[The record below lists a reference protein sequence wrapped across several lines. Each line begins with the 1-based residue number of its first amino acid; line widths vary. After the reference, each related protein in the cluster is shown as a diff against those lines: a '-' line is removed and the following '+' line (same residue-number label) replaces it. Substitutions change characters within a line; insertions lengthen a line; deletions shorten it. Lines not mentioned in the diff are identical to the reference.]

1 VKINRIKIGRWR
13 NLADFEVEFDP
24 NAEFIC
30 LVGEN
35 GAGKSN
41 LLEAVAY
48 AAPHFGLTSSVSAK
62 RPFPPDMAQPTDIAI
77 TLDLGDESAVNGL
90 IAEGIDPTSVG
101 VWDGTITFQVESQY
115 YDDTNGCYYCANECH
130 TT

>member
-1 VKINRIKIGRWR
+1 MKISRIKIGRWR

-48 AAPHFGLTSSVSAK
+48 AAPQFGLTSSVSAK
-62 RPFPPDMAQPTDIAI
+62 RPFPPDMAQRTDIAI
-77 TLDLGDESAVNGL
+77 TLDLGDESAADGL
-90 IAEGIDPTSVG
+90 IAEGVDPTSVG
-101 VWDGTITFQVESQY
+101 LWDGTITFQVETHPLDPGQPPPPPQVPL
-115 YDDTNGCYYCANECH
+115 
-130 TT
+130 